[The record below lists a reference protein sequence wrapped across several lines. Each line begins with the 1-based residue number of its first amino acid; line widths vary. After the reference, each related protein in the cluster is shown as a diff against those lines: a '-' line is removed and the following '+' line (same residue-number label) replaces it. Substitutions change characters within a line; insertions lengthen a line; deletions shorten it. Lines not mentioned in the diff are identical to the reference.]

1 MSVNMTLGKY
11 FPTPM
16 GFGNNLSLAQKYLPI
31 VENLLSNPTTCNDTF
46 FPNGRT
52 THSINGFKLVDQPE
66 FAEMKQWIIDI
77 GDEFMHQCGYRR
89 GSLQNEVF
97 IIANALDYGGFH
109 KSHVHFDCVLSGVI
123 YLTAPEG
130 ASALEFEDPIT
141 ERALR
146 KFPIEDYN
154 NELTWEY
161 TYNIPQVGNYVIF
174 PHWLRHMVLQN
185 ESTEPR
191 IAVAFNIG

>member
-1 MSVNMTLGKY
+1 MANFVTNRIK
-11 FPTPM
+11 F
-16 GFGNNLSLAQKYLPI
+16 FGNPQL
-31 VENLLSNPTTCNDTF
+31 DD
-46 FPNGRT
+46 
-52 THSINGFKLVDQPE
+52 LVLEIKKRIKD
-66 FAEMKQWIIDI
+66 
-77 GDEFMHQCGYRR
+77 
-89 GSLQNEVF
+89 
-97 IIANALDYGGFH
+97 
-109 KSHVHFDCVLSGVI
+109 SGVI

-146 KFPIEDYN
+146 KFQIEDYN
-154 NELTWEY
+154 NELTWDY